1 MRNPDYLAIAY
12 AAAVGSIGSTG
23 PVEFTADLIVEG
35 ALDDSFELADMEAV
49 EALAKKLRAEAQTE
63 DWAGELHFR
72 PAHVESAGEF
82 ADDGSG
88 VIPISGEARP
98 CG

>member
-1 MRNPDYLAIAY
+1 M
-12 AAAVGSIGSTG
+12 
-23 PVEFTADLIVEG
+23 EFTADLIVEG
-35 ALDDSFELADMEAV
+35 ALDDSFELADREAV
-49 EALAKKLRAEAQTE
+49 EALAEKLRAEAQTE

-88 VIPISGEARP
+88 VLPIGEARP